1 MVFWHL
7 LEHLEYGKKLMDTAT
22 KTEIEVAKNAS
33 KKSCLKKEEA
43 TEKLVANKTG
53 GKIISAGSTKKK
65 KKKKIRR
72 RWIKWNTK
80 NLYTSRKTSTNYWYF
95 KIFLDVMFKIV

>member
-1 MVFWHL
+1 M

-22 KTEIEVAKNAS
+22 KTEIDVAKNAS

-53 GKIISAGSTKKK
+53 GKIISAGSKKK
-65 KKKKIRR
+65 KKKENK
-72 RWIKWNTK
+72 KK
-80 NLYTSRKTSTNYWYF
+80 MDQMKY
-95 KIFLDVMFKIV
+95 KIFIYLQKNFNKLLIL

>member
-1 MVFWHL
+1 M

-65 KKKKIRR
+65 KKQKIRR
-72 RWIKWNTK
+72 RWIK
-80 NLYTSRKTSTNYWYF
+80 
-95 KIFLDVMFKIV
+95 

>member
-22 KTEIEVAKNAS
+22 KTEIDVAKNAS

-53 GKIISAGSTKKK
+53 GKIISAGSKKKK
-65 KKKKIRR
+65 KKKKIII
-72 RWIKWNTK
+72 RWIKWNKK
-80 NLYTSRKTSTNYWYF
+80 NLYTSRKT
-95 KIFLDVMFKIV
+95 

>member
-1 MVFWHL
+1 
-7 LEHLEYGKKLMDTAT
+7 MDTAT
-22 KTEIEVAKNAS
+22 KTEIDVAKNAS

-72 RWIKWNTK
+72 IWIKLNKK
-80 NLYTSRKTSTNYWYF
+80 NLYTSRKT
-95 KIFLDVMFKIV
+95 

>member
-22 KTEIEVAKNAS
+22 KTEIDVAKNAS

-53 GKIISAGSTKKK
+53 GKIISAGSKKK
-65 KKKKIRR
+65 KKKNKIRR

-80 NLYTSRKTSTNYWYF
+80 NLYTTRKT
-95 KIFLDVMFKIV
+95 

>member
-1 MVFWHL
+1 
-7 LEHLEYGKKLMDTAT
+7 MDTAT
-22 KTEIEVAKNAS
+22 KTEIDVAKNAS

-65 KKKKIRR
+65 KKKENKKKMDQMKYKKFIYLQ
-72 RWIKWNTK
+72 K
-80 NLYTSRKTSTNYWYF
+80 NFNKLL
-95 KIFLDVMFKIV
+95 IL

>member
-1 MVFWHL
+1 M

-22 KTEIEVAKNAS
+22 KTEIDVAKNAS

-53 GKIISAGSTKKK
+53 GKIISAGSKKK
-65 KKKKIRR
+65 KKKTE
-72 RWIKWNTK
+72 TK
-80 NLYTSRKTSTNYWYF
+80 KKMDQMKYKKFIYLQKNFNKLL
-95 KIFLDVMFKIV
+95 IL

>member
-1 MVFWHL
+1 
-7 LEHLEYGKKLMDTAT
+7 MDTAT
-22 KTEIEVAKNAS
+22 KTEIDVAKNAS

-65 KKKKIRR
+65 KKKKKKEDGSNEIQ
-72 RWIKWNTK
+72 
-80 NLYTSRKTSTNYWYF
+80 
-95 KIFLDVMFKIV
+95 KIYIPPEKLQQTIDTLRFF

>member
-1 MVFWHL
+1 M

-22 KTEIEVAKNAS
+22 KTEIDVAKNAS

-65 KKKKIRR
+65 KKKENKKKMDQMKHKKFIYLQ
-72 RWIKWNTK
+72 K
-80 NLYTSRKTSTNYWYF
+80 NFNKLL
-95 KIFLDVMFKIV
+95 IL